1 MSLRNILSAMTLA
14 ASLALIC
21 GNALAADAT
30 LDQVYQAARAG
41 NYGAAQSMMD
51 QVLRDHPDSAKA
63 HFVEAELLARQG
75 RLANAQSEL
84 ATAERLKPGLPFA
97 NAGAVSELRARLAS
111 PQSGGVQG
119 GMINRGAPS
128 GSHSPWGVLL
138 LVVGVVA
145 LLVAIVRMMS
155 QRSAY
160 AVQGAGSPG
169 FGGNAVPGQ
178 AYGGGGMGMGP
189 MAPPA
194 GGGMGSGILGGLATG
209 AAVGAGM
216 VAGEALMHRVLDGG
230 HRSDD
235 NYLPSD
241 NSGNNA
247 GAPYDMGGSDFGISD
262 GSSWDDGS
270 SGGGGDDWS

>member
-1 MSLRNILSAMTLA
+1 MALA
-14 ASLALIC
+14 ASLALFG

-30 LDQVYQAARAG
+30 LHQVYQAAEAG
-41 NYGAAQSMMD
+41 NYAAAQSMMD

-63 HFVEAELLARQG
+63 HFVEAELLAKQG
-75 RLANAQSEL
+75 RMASAREEL

-97 NAGAVSELRARLAS
+97 KAGAVSELKARLAS
-111 PQSGGVQG
+111 VQSAGQVGAS
-119 GMINRGAPS
+119 NRVAPS

-138 LVVGVVA
+138 LVVGGVA
-145 LLVAIVRMMS
+145 LLVVIVRMMS

-160 AVQGAGSPG
+160 VVQSAGSPG
-169 FGGNAVPGQ
+169 FGGNVMPGQ
-178 AYGGGGMGMGP
+178 AYGAGGMGMGP
-189 MAPPA
+189 VGPMA

-235 NYLPSD
+235 GYLPGENASWNNSD
-241 NSGNNA
+241 TPN
-247 GAPYDMGGSDFGISD
+247 DMGGSDFGISD
-262 GSSWDDGS
+262 SSSWDDSS